1 MEAQRRSDL
10 AGKVAKLML
19 ENEML
24 REKNV
29 RELMDH
35 METMRLCAEMRA
47 RLDEME
53 REAGHV
59 RPQ

>member
-1 MEAQRRSDL
+1 MDSQRRSDL
-10 AGKVAKLML
+10 SGKVARLML

-35 METMRLCAEMRA
+35 METMRMCAEMRA

-53 REAGHV
+53 REAGHG
-59 RPQ
+59 RA